1 MRKSQFIL
9 VSQLKEKLQEF
20 PMIVSSLEKK
30 DPHFV
35 DKTMH
40 WLKTSEDI
48 FSTYNISEV
57 SELAGFRSKII
68 AARMAEG
75 RSTNIKKN
83 QAKAASGILYDIQ
96 NTVLAVLIPYE
107 KKINECREIVKQ
119 LLVLTAQTHT
129 QIYDQSMPFED
140 FIRKIWLYILSDN
153 DLKMGAVRLKSSL
166 SEMDILMLMGDEIE
180 LNDFT

>member
-1 MRKSQFIL
+1 
-9 VSQLKEKLQEF
+9 
-20 PMIVSSLEKK
+20 
-30 DPHFV
+30 
-35 DKTMH
+35 
-40 WLKTSEDI
+40 
-48 FSTYNISEV
+48 
-57 SELAGFRSKII
+57 G
-68 AARMAEG
+68 
-75 RSTNIKKN
+75 TNIKKN
-83 QAKAASGILYDIQ
+83 QVKAASGILYDIQ
-96 NTVLAVLIPYE
+96 NTVLTVLIPYE